1 MTKFCVE
8 DILKEELKE
17 QDLNIDDLLQTH
29 ARTKKQKIKTVNVT
43 YYIDNTLR
51 GHLIEAGID
60 DIEELKI
67 ALEKCF
73 DGCNVVI
80 EEEQC

>member
-1 MTKFCVE
+1 MYRIEST
-8 DILKEELKE
+8 ILEKLKE
-17 QDLNIDDLLQTH
+17 QDLRIDDLLRTH
-29 ARTKKQKIKTVNVT
+29 AKKQPRSINVT